1 MHQNS
6 TKIRVRYAETD
17 QMGVAYYGAYAAW
30 LEVGRVEFLR
40 MCGTSYRKLENDGVM
55 LPVRNLNISYRS
67 PALYDD
73 LLQVRT
79 RIEELSGTRI
89 SFEHEVLNESD
100 KLLATA
106 RVELVF
112 MDRSSRRPIR
122 VPEELAERLSAG
134 DHQ

>member
-1 MHQNS
+1 LHPNS
-6 TKIRVRYAETD
+6 TTIRVRYAETD

-40 MCGTSYRKLENDGVM
+40 MNGTSYRKLENEGVM
-55 LPVRNLNISYRS
+55 LPVLNLNISYRS

-73 LLQVRT
+73 LLEVRT
-79 RIEELSGTRI
+79 RLEEFSGTRI

-100 KLLATA
+100 KLLANA

-112 MDRSSRRPIR
+112 MDRLSRRPIR
-122 VPEELAERLSAG
+122 VPKKLAERLSAG
-134 DHQ
+134 DQ